1 MHIRH
6 AIPNP
11 CHHRRNAVMN
21 RLDGKVALLSGAA
34 RGIGAET
41 ARKMA
46 VAGATVVIGDVLHER
61 VRETAREITEAG
73 GKALPLALD
82 VTTEASWT
90 DAVAATTKQ
99 FGKLD
104 ILVNNAG
111 AFLGKD
117 LMDATMEDWS
127 RLVAINMTG
136 VWLGTKACAPA
147 LAESGKSSRHG
158 SAIVNLASV
167 AGLVGSQL
175 DPLYSM
181 TKGGVTLFTKS
192 AALSFAR
199 KGWKI
204 RVNSIHPGVI
214 ETDMGAQTFVSRAL
228 QAGSNDVEAA
238 RNIAARQHPI
248 GRLGVAEDIALGI
261 VFLASDDAGFMTG
274 SGMVVDGG
282 LTAQ

>member
-1 MHIRH
+1 
-6 AIPNP
+6 
-11 CHHRRNAVMN
+11 MN
-21 RLDGKVALLSGAA
+21 RLDGKVALVSGAA

-46 VAGATVVIGDVLHER
+46 AAGATVVVTDVLAER
-61 VRETAREITEAG
+61 VRETAKEITDAG
-73 GKALPLALD
+73 GKALALALD
-82 VTTEASWT
+82 VTTEDSWIA
-90 DAVAATTKQ
+90 AVAAALKQ

-111 AFLGKD
+111 MFLGKD
-117 LMDATMEDWS
+117 LMDATMEEWN
-127 RLVAINMTG
+127 RLVAVNMTG
-136 VWLGTKACAPA
+136 VWLGTRACAPA
-147 LAESGKSSRHG
+147 LAESGKTSRHG

-181 TKGGVTLFTKS
+181 SKGGVTLFTKS

-214 ETDMGAQTFVSRAL
+214 ETDMGAQTFVSRARQL
-228 QAGSNDVEAA
+228 GSNDVEAA
-238 RNIAARQHPI
+238 RNVAARQHPI

-274 SGMVVDGG
+274 SGLVVDGG

>member
-1 MHIRH
+1 
-6 AIPNP
+6 
-11 CHHRRNAVMN
+11 MN
-21 RLDGKVALLSGAA
+21 SLAGKVALVSGAA

-41 ARKMA
+41 ARRMVA
-46 VAGATVVIGDVLHER
+46 AGASVVIGDVLEER
-61 VRETAREITEAG
+61 GRETVKEITAAG
-73 GKALPLALD
+73 GKALFVSLD
-82 VTTEASWT
+82 VTTEAPWKA
-90 DAVAATTKQ
+90 AVEATLKQ

-111 AFLGKD
+111 MFLGRD
-117 LMDATMEDWS
+117 FMEASLEEWHK
-127 RLVAINMTG
+127 LVAINMTG
-136 VWLGTKACAPA
+136 VYLGTKLCAPA
-147 LAESGKSSRHG
+147 LAESGATSRHG

-192 AALSFAR
+192 TALAFGR
-199 KGWKI
+199 RGWKI

-214 ETDMGAQTFVSRAL
+214 ETDMGAQTFATRAKL
-228 QAGSNDVEAA
+228 TGSNDVDEARA
-238 RNIAARQHPI
+238 TALKQHPI
-248 GRLGVAEDIALGI
+248 GRLGVPEDIALGI

>member
-1 MHIRH
+1 
-6 AIPNP
+6 
-11 CHHRRNAVMN
+11 MN
-21 RLDGKVALLSGAA
+21 RLDGKTALISGAA

-46 VAGATVVIGDVLHER
+46 AAGASVVVGDVLAER
-61 VRETAREITEAG
+61 VRETAKEITGAG
-73 GKALPLALD
+73 GKALALALD
-82 VTTEASWT
+82 VTSEDSWAA
-90 DAVAATTKQ
+90 AVAAATKQ

-111 AFLGKD
+111 MFLGKD
-117 LMDATMEDWS
+117 LMDATLEEWS

-181 TKGGVTLFTKS
+181 SKGGVTLFTKS

-214 ETDMGAQTFVSRAL
+214 ETDMGAQTFASRAR

-248 GRLGVAEDIALGI
+248 GRLGAAEDIALGI

>member
-1 MHIRH
+1 
-6 AIPNP
+6 
-11 CHHRRNAVMN
+11 MN
-21 RLDGKVALLSGAA
+21 SLAGKVALVSGAA

-41 ARKMA
+41 ARRMVA
-46 VAGATVVIGDVLHER
+46 AGASVVIGDVLEER
-61 VRETAREITEAG
+61 GCETVKEITAAG
-73 GKALPLALD
+73 GKALFVPLD
-82 VTTEASWT
+82 VTTEGPWKA
-90 DAVAATTKQ
+90 AVDVTLKQ

-111 AFLGKD
+111 MFLGRD
-117 LMDATMEDWS
+117 FMEASLEEWHK
-127 RLVAINMTG
+127 LVAINMTG
-136 VWLGTKACAPA
+136 VYLGTKLCAPA
-147 LAESGKSSRHG
+147 LAESGATSRHG

-192 AALSFAR
+192 TALAFGR
-199 KGWKI
+199 RGWKI

-214 ETDMGAQTFVSRAL
+214 ETDMGAQTFATRAKL
-228 QAGSNDVEAA
+228 TGSNDVDEARSMA
-238 RNIAARQHPI
+238 LKQHPI
-248 GRLGVAEDIALGI
+248 GRLGMPEDIALGI

>member
-1 MHIRH
+1 
-6 AIPNP
+6 
-11 CHHRRNAVMN
+11 MN
-21 RLDGKVALLSGAA
+21 RLDGKVALISGAA

-46 VAGATVVIGDVLHER
+46 QVGAAVVIGDVLE
-61 VRETAREITEAG
+61 EQARDTVKEIAATGA
-73 GKALPLALD
+73 KAQFVSLD
-82 VTTEASWT
+82 VTSEASWT
-90 DAVAATTKQ
+90 AAVNTATKQ

-111 AFLGKD
+111 IFLGKD
-117 LMDATMEDWS
+117 FMEATMDEWR
-127 RLVAINMTG
+127 RLVDINMTG
-136 VWLGTKACAPA
+136 VWLGTKLCAPA
-147 LAESGKSSRHG
+147 LAESGAKSKHG

-167 AGLVGSQL
+167 AGIVGSQL

-192 AALSFAR
+192 TALLFGR

-204 RVNSIHPGVI
+204 RCNSIHPGVI
-214 ETDMGAQTFVSRAL
+214 QTDMGAQTFATRARV
-228 QAGSNDVEAA
+228 AGTNDVDDA
-238 RNIAARQHPI
+238 RNTALKQHPI
-248 GRLGVAEDIALGI
+248 GRLGVPEDIALGI

>member
-1 MHIRH
+1 
-6 AIPNP
+6 
-11 CHHRRNAVMN
+11 MN
-21 RLDGKVALLSGAA
+21 RLDGKIALLSGAA

-46 VAGATVVIGDVLHER
+46 AAGATVVIGDVLAER
-61 VRETAREITEAG
+61 VRETAREITAAG
-73 GKALPLALD
+73 GTALALALD
-82 VTTEASWT
+82 VTSEESWAA
-90 DAVAATTKQ
+90 AVAQTTKQ

-111 AFLGKD
+111 IFLGKD
-117 LMDATMEDWS
+117 LMDATLEEWN

-147 LAESGKSSRHG
+147 LADSGKSSRHG

-192 AALSFAR
+192 SALAFGR
-199 KGWKI
+199 KGWRI

-214 ETDMGAQTFVSRAL
+214 DTDMGAQTFASRAR
-228 QAGSNDVEAA
+228 QAGSNDVDGA
-238 RNIAARQHPI
+238 RNVATRQHPI

>member
-1 MHIRH
+1 
-6 AIPNP
+6 
-11 CHHRRNAVMN
+11 MN
-21 RLDGKVALLSGAA
+21 RLNGKIALVSGAA

-46 VAGATVVIGDVLHER
+46 AAGAAVVLGDVLNER
-61 VRETAREITEAG
+61 VRETAREITDAG
-73 GKALPLALD
+73 GKALALALD
-82 VTTEASWT
+82 VTAEASWA
-90 DAVAATTKQ
+90 DAVAAATEQ
-99 FGKLD
+99 FGRLD

-111 AFLGKD
+111 VFLGKD
-117 LMDATMEDWS
+117 LMDATMEEWS
-127 RLVAINMTG
+127 RLVAVNMTG

-181 TKGGVTLFTKS
+181 SKGGVTLFTKS

-199 KGWKI
+199 KGWRI

-214 ETDMGAQTFVSRAL
+214 ETDMGAQTFVSRAR

-238 RNIAARQHPI
+238 RNVAARQHPI
-248 GRLGVAEDIALGI
+248 GRLGMPEDIALGI

>member
-1 MHIRH
+1 
-6 AIPNP
+6 
-11 CHHRRNAVMN
+11 MN
-21 RLDGKVALLSGAA
+21 RLDGKVALVSGAA

-46 VAGATVVIGDVLHER
+46 AAGASVVIGDVLADR
-61 VRETAREITEAG
+61 ARETAQEITDAG
-73 GKALPLALD
+73 GKALALVLD
-82 VTTEASWT
+82 VTTEVSWRA
-90 DAVAATTKQ
+90 AVAEATRG

-111 AFLGKD
+111 IFLGKD
-117 LMDATMEDWS
+117 LMDATMEDWG

-136 VWLGTKACAPA
+136 VWLGTKLCAPA
-147 LAESGKSSRHG
+147 LAESGKSTRHG

-181 TKGGVTLFTKS
+181 TKGGVTLFSKS
-192 AALSFAR
+192 TALAFGR

-204 RVNSIHPGVI
+204 RVNSVHPGVI
-214 ETDMGAQTFVSRAL
+214 ETDMGAQTFASRAR
-228 QAGSNDVEAA
+228 QSASNDVEHA
-238 RNIAARQHPI
+238 RSVAMKQHPI
-248 GRLGVAEDIALGI
+248 GRLGVAEDIALAI

>member
-1 MHIRH
+1 
-6 AIPNP
+6 
-11 CHHRRNAVMN
+11 MN
-21 RLDGKVALLSGAA
+21 RLDGKVALVSGAA

-41 ARKMA
+41 ARRMA
-46 VAGATVVIGDVLHER
+46 EAGAKVVVGDILEDR
-61 VRETAREITEAG
+61 ARETVKEITAAG
-73 GKALPLALD
+73 GKAEFVRLD
-82 VTTEASWT
+82 VTSEASWT
-90 DAVAATTKQ
+90 AAVDAATKQ
-99 FGKLD
+99 FGGLD

-111 AFLGKD
+111 MFLGRD
-117 LMDATMEDWS
+117 FMEASLEDWHK
-127 RLVAINMTG
+127 LVAINMTG
-136 VWLGTKACAPA
+136 VFLGTKLCAPA
-147 LAESGKSSRHG
+147 LKARGQNSRHG

-167 AGLVGSQL
+167 AGIVGSQL

-192 AALSFAR
+192 TALAFGR

-214 ETDMGAQTFVSRAL
+214 ETDMGAQTFASRAKQL
-228 QAGSNDVEAA
+228 GSNDVDGA
-238 RNIAARQHPI
+238 RQTAVKQHPI
-248 GRLGVAEDIALGI
+248 GRLGVPEDIALGI

>member
-1 MHIRH
+1 
-6 AIPNP
+6 
-11 CHHRRNAVMN
+11 MN
-21 RLDGKVALLSGAA
+21 RLDGMVALVSGAA

-46 VAGATVVIGDVLHER
+46 AAGATVVVGDVLAER
-61 VRETAREITEAG
+61 VRETAKEITDAG
-73 GKALPLALD
+73 GKALALALD
-82 VTTEASWT
+82 VTTEDSWT
-90 DAVAATTKQ
+90 AAVAAALKQ

-111 AFLGKD
+111 MFLGKD
-117 LMDATMEDWS
+117 LMDATLEEWN
-127 RLVAINMTG
+127 RLVAVNMTG
-136 VWLGTKACAPA
+136 VWLGTRACAPA
-147 LAESGKSSRHG
+147 LAESGKTSRHG

-199 KGWKI
+199 RGWKI

-214 ETDMGAQTFVSRAL
+214 VTDMGAQTFVSRAR
-228 QAGSNDVEAA
+228 QAGSNDVEAS
-238 RNIAARQHPI
+238 RNVAARQHPI
-248 GRLGVAEDIALGI
+248 GRLGVPEDIALGI